1 MSSTPKKYRFHSVFL
16 FFRRRSALT
25 FLFRHP
31 KFLLNFFKKLLTNYV
46 SHSMISNVSGRQI
59 QNNLH
64 MREWLSWWSTTL
76 PRSGSR
82 VRVPSRALLLMMGN
96 FGLQGFPFFYCNVKI
111 NYTFLLIT
119 QCFFKAFLRICEWG
133 FRLNLLCFHSDPHI
147 TDIHRMNGLNFH
159 LSNHFHPLFSIF
171 SFFLYH
177 FGRNSFISAVFTLT
191 F

>member
-1 MSSTPKKYRFHSVFL
+1 MCLTDRYKTIYICASGSVGGARPCQGRGRGFESRLALFL
-16 FFRRRSALT
+16 FLGF
-25 FLFRHP
+25 
-31 KFLLNFFKKLLTNYV
+31 
-46 SHSMISNVSGRQI
+46 
-59 QNNLH
+59 
-64 MREWLSWWSTTL
+64 
-76 PRSGSR
+76 
-82 VRVPSRALLLMMGN
+82 RALLLMMGN